1 MNDDYI
7 SDEELLDLINEVEN
21 GAMLKAPV
29 YLKGQILQT
38 IQREEELRHRE
49 HSVRQPITGHKK
61 NIRKQLL
68 VYKIKVIGT
77 MAAAIIM
84 LFLLPVSVQG
94 EPGMNRMNAESQEAN
109 NGIFQYWNTA
119 SSQLLQQM
127 DTISNQL
134 LQQMDTISD
143 QLLHPLDTLNGY
155 FNEENNQTPVQ
166 K

>member
-7 SDEELLDLINEVEN
+7 SDEELLDLINEIEE

-29 YLKGQILQT
+29 YLKGQILQR
-38 IQREEELRHRE
+38 IQEEEISRRE
-49 HSVRQPITGHKK
+49 NSVRQSVTGHKK
-61 NIRKQLL
+61 NIRQQLL
-68 VYKIKVIGT
+68 AYKIKVIGT

-94 EPGMNRMNAESQEAN
+94 ESNTMSTENYEQRNRMFEC
-109 NGIFQYWNTA
+109 WNTA

-134 LQQMDTISD
+134 L
-143 QLLHPLDTLNGY
+143 HPLETLKERFGD
-155 FNEENNQTPVQ
+155 ENIQTPVQ